1 MLAALAF
8 HYARR
13 TPHTVHN
20 TTPRDDF
27 MAYDIYDASIPPLIH
42 MLGGLSTILSKGD
55 AHGGIDPAEA
65 RLAPD
70 MLPLK
75 AQVYIATDSAKGCG
89 ARLAGVEIPKYE
101 DTEVT
106 FPDLKARVAKTITF
120 LKSLDRKA
128 FAGAE
133 NKEIVLKFPNT
144 TFEFNGGDYL
154 GNFVLPQAYFHITI
168 AYGILR
174 NRGVA
179 LGKPDYLGGVHA

>member
-1 MLAALAF
+1 
-8 HYARR
+8 
-13 TPHTVHN
+13 
-20 TTPRDDF
+20 

-42 MLGGLSTILSKGD
+42 MLGGLITILSKGE

-75 AQVYIATDSAKGCG
+75 NQVYIATDGAKGCG

-101 DTEVT
+101 DTETT
-106 FPDLKARVAKTITF
+106 FPELKVRVAKTIAF
-120 LKSLDRKA
+120 LKTLDRA
-128 FAGAE
+128 SFPGSE
-133 NKEIVLKFPNT
+133 NKEIVLKFPNVT
-144 TFEFNGGDYL
+144 LEYNGRDYV
-154 GNFVLPQAYFHITI
+154 GNFVMPNTCFHITI

-179 LGKPDYLGGVHA
+179 LGKNDYLGGLKE

>member
-1 MLAALAF
+1 
-8 HYARR
+8 
-13 TPHTVHN
+13 
-20 TTPRDDF
+20 

-42 MLGGLSTILSKGD
+42 MLGGLSHILKKGED
-55 AHGGIDPAEA
+55 HGGIDPNDA

-75 AQVYIATDSAKGCG
+75 AQVYIATDGAKGCG
-89 ARLAGVEIPKYE
+89 ARLAGVDIPKYE
-101 DTEVT
+101 DTETT
-106 FPDLKARVAKTITF
+106 FADLRARVAKTAAF
-120 LKSLDRKA
+120 LKSLDRKK

-144 TFEFNGGDYL
+144 TFEFNGADYV
-154 GNFVLPQAYFHITI
+154 GKFVLPNVYFHITT

-179 LGKPDYLGGVHA
+179 LGKPDYLGGAREG